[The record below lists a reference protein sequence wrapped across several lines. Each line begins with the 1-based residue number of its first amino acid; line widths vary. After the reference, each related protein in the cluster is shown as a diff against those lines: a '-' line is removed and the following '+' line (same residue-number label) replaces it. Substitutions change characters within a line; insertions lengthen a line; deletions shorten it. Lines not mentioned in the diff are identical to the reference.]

1 MIEKCSSLCDFAAP
15 FLAHSLFLS
24 FPGGANATRHNA
36 LCRQRERICKEKA
49 KDPRKGSEGR
59 LSQSGSCGE
68 KKKLFAEEKTLEM
81 KQNPIFVNW

>member
-15 FLAHSLFLS
+15 SLAHSLFLS

-36 LCRQRERICKEKA
+36 LCRQRERGSA
-49 KDPRKGSEGR
+49 KKRPKILERGAKGDSRKVAVAER
-59 LSQSGSCGE
+59 
-68 KKKLFAEEKTLEM
+68 KKLFAEEKTLEM